1 MTTSTAP
8 SRTGRPAGSG
18 RSTGPALA
26 VAGAVGLLAA
36 VVGAVLTGAAAPSQF
51 GDPGVLV
58 RWGFPVARAL
68 HDGAAAVAIGGLLA
82 AAALVAPDHPAW
94 PRARALGNVASVVW
108 ALAGVA
114 VLVLGAADVV
124 MLPLT
129 DPGFGPALW
138 QYVSEISIGRQVA
151 IEVAVVAVVAVLA
164 SAARGPVGAGV
175 AGVLAVL
182 ALVPLAL
189 TGHSS
194 GAANHELVVS
204 SWWLHLVG
212 VCGWSGGLVALAWL
226 GRRGG
231 LGRQAGQ
238 VARRYSVVAGW
249 GFGLVAAS
257 GAANAWARVG
267 GLDGLASRYG
277 ALLLTKVAVLLA
289 LGVAGWWH
297 RRRLLDRLDR
307 PDQGASAFWRLVG
320 AEVVLM
326 ALALGAGVALSRT
339 ASPVP
344 DEPSTAPTPAELLTG
359 EPLPPDLTLGKLFT
373 QGTPDVLWIAV
384 VAAMVVAYL
393 LGVRRLVARG
403 DRWPVNRTVFWLI
416 GCAALLYVTCGGIA
430 VYGRV
435 LFSVHMVQHMTLSMV
450 VPPLLVFG
458 APVTLALRSLTRRT
472 DGSRGPREWL
482 LGLVESRPARIVSTP
497 VVAAVL
503 FAGSMIVFYYSP
515 LFGLALST
523 HVGHELMMIHFIL
536 AGYLFANGLVGV
548 DPGPQ
553 RPVYPLRLLI
563 LFATMGFH
571 AFFGVAITSS
581 ETLLEATYFSSL
593 GWGIDALADQ
603 RDGGA
608 IAWGIGE
615 VPTLLIALVVAY
627 QWFRT
632 DSREAVRRDRAA
644 DRDGDADLVEYN
656 AMLQRMRDR

>member
-1 MTTSTAP
+1 VSAGTAP
-8 SRTGRPAGSG
+8 SAAIRPG
-18 RSTGPALA
+18 RSAGPAVA
-26 VAGAVGLLAA
+26 VAGLVAVLAA

-51 GDPGVLV
+51 GDPGVVV
-58 RWGFPVARAL
+58 RWGYPVARAL
-68 HDGAAAVAIGGLLA
+68 HDAAAAVAIGGLLA

-94 PRARALGNVASVVW
+94 PRARALGNVGAVVW
-108 ALAGVA
+108 ALAGVG

-151 IEVAVVAVVAVLA
+151 IEVGVVAVVAVLA
-164 SAARGPVGAGV
+164 SAARGPVGAGT

-194 GAANHELVVS
+194 GAADHELVVS

-231 LGRQAGQ
+231 LGRQLGS
-238 VARRYSVVAGW
+238 VAQRYSALAGW
-249 GFGLVAAS
+249 GFALVAAS
-257 GAANAWARVG
+257 GLANAWARVG

-277 ALLLTKVAVLLA
+277 ALLLTKVAVLVA

-297 RRRLLDRLDR
+297 RRRLLARLDTA
-307 PDQGASAFWRLVG
+307 PAAFWRLVG

-339 ASPVP
+339 ATPVP
-344 DEPSTAPTPAELLTG
+344 DEPPAAPTPAELVTG
-359 EPLPPDLTLGKLFT
+359 EPLPPGLTLGRLFT
-373 QGTPDVLWIAV
+373 ETTPDVLWAAA
-384 VAAMVVAYL
+384 VAALVVAYV
-393 LGVRRLVARG
+393 LGVRRLAARG
-403 DRWPVNRTVFWLI
+403 DRWPAHRTVLWLI

-458 APVTLALRSLTRRT
+458 APVTLALRALTRRR

-482 LGLVESRPARIVSTP
+482 LGVVESRPARFVSHP
-497 VVAAVL
+497 VVAAVV
-503 FAGSMIVFYYSP
+503 FAGSIIAFYYSP

-523 HVGHELMMIHFIL
+523 HVGHELMMIHFLL
-536 AGYLFANGLVGV
+536 AGYLFAGGLVGV

-553 RPVYPLRLLI
+553 RPAYPLRLLL

-571 AFFGVAITSS
+571 AFFGVAIISS
-581 ETLLEATYFSSL
+581 EVLLEATYFSSL
-593 GWGIDALADQ
+593 GSGIDALADQ
-603 RDGGA
+603 QDGGA

-627 QWFRT
+627 QWFRS

-644 DRDGDADLVEYN
+644 DRDGDAELVEYN
-656 AMLQRMRDR
+656 AMLERLRDR

>member
-1 MTTSTAP
+1 MTTDRAT
-8 SRTGRPAGSG
+8 RPAPTTRVTASA
-18 RSTGPALA
+18 GPALVVAAA
-26 VAGAVGLLAA
+26 VALLVA
-36 VVGAVLTGAAAPSQF
+36 VVGAVITGAAAPSQF

-58 RWGFPVARAL
+58 RWGYPVTRAL
-68 HDGAAAVAIGGLLA
+68 HDAAAAVAIGGLLA
-82 AAALVAPDHPAW
+82 AAALVPPDHPAW
-94 PRARALGNVASVVW
+94 PRARSLGNTAAVIW
-108 ALAGVA
+108 ALAGVG

-138 QYVSEISIGRQVA
+138 QYVSEISIGRQVGFE
-151 IEVAVVAVVAVLA
+151 IVIVAVVAVLA
-164 SAARGPVGAGV
+164 SAIRGPVGAGT
-175 AGVLAVL
+175 AGALAVV

-194 GAANHELVVS
+194 GAADHELVVS

-212 VCGWSGGLVALAWL
+212 VCAWAGGLVAVAWL

-231 LGRQAGQ
+231 LGRQVGAVVG
-238 VARRYSVVAGW
+238 RYSVVAGW
-249 GFGLVAAS
+249 GFALVAFS

-277 ALLLTKVAVLLA
+277 VLLLTKVAVLVL

-297 RRRLLDRLDR
+297 RRRLIGRLDSA
-307 PDQGASAFWRLVG
+307 PGAFWRLVG

-326 ALALGAGVALSRT
+326 AVALGAGVALSRT

-344 DEPSTAPTPAELLTG
+344 DEPAAAPTPAELLTG
-359 EPLPPDLTLGKLFT
+359 EPLPPPLTLGRLFT
-373 QGTPDVLWIAV
+373 EVTPDVLWALVAV
-384 VAAMVVAYL
+384 ALVVAYL
-393 LGVRRLVARG
+393 MGVRRLSARG
-403 DRWPVNRTVFWLI
+403 DRWPVHRTVLWLV
-416 GCAALLYVTCGGIA
+416 GCLALLYVTCGGVS

-435 LFSVHMVQHMTLSMV
+435 LFSVHMVQHMSLSMI

-458 APVTLALRSLTRRT
+458 GPVTLALRTLTRRK

-482 LGLVESRPARIVSTP
+482 LGVVESRPARFLSNP
-497 VVAAVL
+497 VVAAVV
-503 FAGSMIVFYYSP
+503 FATSLIAFYYTP

-523 HVGHELMMIHFIL
+523 HVGHELMMIHFLL

-548 DPGPQ
+548 DPGPN
-553 RPVYPLRLLI
+553 RPAYPLRLLL

-571 AFFGVAITSS
+571 AFFGITIISS
-581 ETLLEATYFSSL
+581 EVLLESTYFSSL

-603 RDGGA
+603 QDGGA

-615 VPTLLIALVVAY
+615 LPTLGIALVVAY
-627 QWFRT
+627 QWYRS

-644 DRDGDADLVEYN
+644 DRDGDAELNEYN
-656 AMLQRMRDR
+656 EMLQRLRDR